1 MMIQQGKVLKRKTA
15 AVISAITLVVALL
28 LISVG
33 ANLLTDEKQEEPTL
47 FIGVDIASGD
57 ESCVYRVADAV
68 AGVANL
74 IIIGTLNVTQDTLAL
89 TRVCDYLY
97 QRDFYFIVYVAFAV
111 EGLFPPRGP
120 DPEFFNTTAKQW
132 GNKFLGVYM
141 FDEPGGKQIDLSHPT
156 APEADNL
163 TDAAMTYTYNLKE
176 ALDAY
181 VHYYGF
187 PELKLYT
194 SDYALYWYDYLAGYD
209 VVFGEFVGNQSR
221 QIAAS
226 LCRGAAHTL
235 NKDWGVMITWQSSPQ
250 QFIES
255 PENLY
260 NDMVLAYNNYAKYI
274 VVFNG
279 FENLTRPTPLG
290 TLTEEHIEVM
300 RQFLNYTKNNP
311 RSEIYPAET
320 AYVLPRDYGYGFRG
334 FDDRIWGFWEAD
346 TLTLQI
352 WNTTNKLVDTYGTQL
367 DIVYE
372 NLINDQPIMLPYNRL
387 IFCNSTIIEK

>member
-141 FDEPGGKQIDLSHPT
+141 FDEPG
-156 APEADNL
+156 E
-163 TDAAMTYTYNLKE
+163 
-176 ALDAY
+176 
-181 VHYYGF
+181 
-187 PELKLYT
+187 
-194 SDYALYWYDYLAGYD
+194 
-209 VVFGEFVGNQSR
+209 
-221 QIAAS
+221 
-226 LCRGAAHTL
+226 
-235 NKDWGVMITWQSSPQ
+235 
-250 QFIES
+250 
-255 PENLY
+255 
-260 NDMVLAYNNYAKYI
+260 
-274 VVFNG
+274 
-279 FENLTRPTPLG
+279 
-290 TLTEEHIEVM
+290 
-300 RQFLNYTKNNP
+300 
-311 RSEIYPAET
+311 
-320 AYVLPRDYGYGFRG
+320 
-334 FDDRIWGFWEAD
+334 
-346 TLTLQI
+346 
-352 WNTTNKLVDTYGTQL
+352 NKLT
-367 DIVYE
+367 
-372 NLINDQPIMLPYNRL
+372 
-387 IFCNSTIIEK
+387 